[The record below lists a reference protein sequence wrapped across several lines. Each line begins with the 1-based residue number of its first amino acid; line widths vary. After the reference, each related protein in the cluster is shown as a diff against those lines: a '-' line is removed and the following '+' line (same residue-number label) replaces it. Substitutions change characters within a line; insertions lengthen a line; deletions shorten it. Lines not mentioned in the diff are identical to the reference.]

1 MAEGDEEE
9 VTEGDEEEV
18 TEGDEEEV
26 DEGDG
31 ADTLPQ
37 EEEIEEVAEAEGD

>member
-9 VTEGDEEEV
+9 VTEGDEGEV
-18 TEGDEEEV
+18 T
-26 DEGDG
+26 EGDG

-37 EEEIEEVAEAEGD
+37 ETVPTDGWGGKHGQL